1 MDASVLLRRK
11 IIKGSKGREGQGWG
25 GGERNGVKGVSA
37 VGGDRGEVQSQK
49 IEWRCVA
56 LQGVE
61 LTVATRKSQMPGK
74 QEFPRTQV

>member
-11 IIKGSKGREGQGWG
+11 IIKGSK
-25 GGERNGVKGVSA
+25 GVKGVSA

>member
-1 MDASVLLRRK
+1 M
-11 IIKGSKGREGQGWG
+11 KGSKGREGPEREGGRWVG
-25 GGERNGVKGVSA
+25 RGELGGERNGVKGVSA

-61 LTVATRKSQMPGK
+61 LAVATRKSQMPGK